1 MAQFVAF
8 TLNDREPTPVA
19 HTFQPNQSPTSELA
33 VAKRTTGVPVADEI
47 ITISNK
53 TSGQKRKI
61 RMLIVLPVV
70 ANEVIN
76 GISKPSVIRRGIA
89 EVNLTFDDISSLQER
104 KNLVGLLYASLAPG
118 QVMLD
123 ATFTGLE
130 GLY

>member
-1 MAQFVAF
+1 MAQFAAF

-19 HTFQPNQSPTSELA
+19 HTFQPTQSPSSEIA

-61 RMLIVLPVV
+61 RALVVLPIVQ
-70 ANEVIN
+70 NEIIN
-76 GISKPSVIRRGIA
+76 GISNPKVVRRAIA
-89 EVNLTFDDISSLQER
+89 ELNLTFDDTSSLQER
-104 KNLVGLLYASLAPG
+104 RNLVGLVYNMLASSQA
-118 QVMLD
+118 MLD